1 MPKPKSPQPHDERNA
16 RYSTLN
22 DLPAPV
28 RGHMVGVLNAR
39 LADAIDL
46 RTQLKVAHWN
56 VKGPEFIALHRL
68 FDEIAADAE
77 EYVDLLAER
86 AVQLGGVAD
95 GTARQV
101 VARSGLDEYAAT
113 SGGGGREHVH
123 AVADALATFGRSVR
137 EAIETAADAR
147 DQDTA
152 DIFTEISRGT
162 DKWLWMVEAHDQTG
176 EWTRAAASETAEAST
191 QANH

>member
-1 MPKPKSPQPHDERNA
+1 MHE
-16 RYSTLN
+16 TMN
-22 DLPAPV
+22 DLSKSI
-28 RGHMVGVLNAR
+28 RERMITLLNAR

-56 VKGPEFIALHRL
+56 VKGPEFIALHKM
-68 FDEIAADAE
+68 FDEIVEDAD
-77 EYVDLLAER
+77 EYVDLVAER

-101 VARSGLDEYAAT
+101 AERSTLDEYAAT
-113 SGGGGREHVH
+113 AGGGCQEHAF
-123 AVADALATFGRSVR
+123 AVADALASFGRSVR
-137 EAIETAADAR
+137 EAIELAADAK

-162 DKWLWMVEAHDQTG
+162 DKWLWMVEAHVQTG
-176 EWTRAAASETAEAST
+176 EWTRRSAPQQPGSGA
-191 QANH
+191 HPH

>member
-1 MPKPKSPQPHDERNA
+1 MYE
-16 RYSTLN
+16 TLN
-22 DLPAPV
+22 DLSPSI
-28 RGHMVGVLNAR
+28 RERMIELLNAR

-56 VKGPEFIALHRL
+56 VKGPHFIALHKF
-68 FDEIAADAE
+68 FDEIVEDAD

-86 AVQLGGVAD
+86 AVQLGGIAD

-101 VARSGLDEYAAT
+101 AERSSLDEYAAT
-113 SGGGGREHVH
+113 GGGGGPEHVR
-123 AVADALATFGRSVR
+123 AVADALAQFGRAAR
-137 EAIETAADAR
+137 EAIELSSDAR

-162 DKWLWMVEAHDQTG
+162 DKWLWMVEAHRQTG
-176 EWTRAAASETAEAST
+176 EWERASAGDRGEAGPRAE
-191 QANH
+191 H

>member
-1 MPKPKSPQPHDERNA
+1 MYE
-16 RYSTLN
+16 TLN
-22 DLPAPV
+22 DLSPSI
-28 RGHMVGVLNAR
+28 RERMITLLNAR

-56 VKGPEFIALHRL
+56 VKGPEFIALHKL
-68 FDEIAADAE
+68 FDEIVEDAD

-101 VARSGLDEYAAT
+101 AERSSLDEYGAT
-113 SGGGGREHVH
+113 AGGGCGEHVF
-123 AVADALATFGRSVR
+123 AVSDALAAFGRAAR
-137 EAIETAADAR
+137 AAIETAADAK

-152 DIFTEISRGT
+152 DIFTEVSRGT
-162 DKWLWMVEAHDQTG
+162 DKWLWMVEAHAQTG
-176 EWTRAAASETAEAST
+176 EWTRPSATRREESAGHPA
-191 QANH
+191 H